1 MRTED
6 SEGRMREQRRRGLN
20 TRGGPWPVENFGIMK
35 HRRCGFDETEALAR
49 VSIIWKT
56 REREDADLDSP
67 SLLAAEENE

>member
-1 MRTED
+1 
-6 SEGRMREQRRRGLN
+6 
-20 TRGGPWPVENFGIMK
+20 VENFGIMK